1 MYPEQADQTHLPVAI
16 MFSTKTGVFAQP
28 MTDRQTL
35 VKPMSNS
42 DTSDITEEWI
52 RIFDQASHHHPLP
65 SFGEAFENTATD
77 SAKKQEIPASY
88 AKVEEVSWHVD
99 ERSKTLPTVLAGVIR
114 HTSHPE
120 RSLAYYYSYRG

>member
-1 MYPEQADQTHLPVAI
+1 

-28 MTDRQTL
+28 MADRQTM
-35 VKPMSNS
+35 VKPLNNS

-52 RIFDQASHHHPLP
+52 RIFEQASHHHPLP
-65 SFGEAFENTATD
+65 AFGEAFENTSSDISEKQQVITG
-77 SAKKQEIPASY
+77 SQAKAEECSEN
-88 AKVEEVSWHVD
+88 VEK
-99 ERSKTLPTVLAGVIR
+99 RSKTLATILPGVIR